1 MEFLVSMNS
10 CCPVKWEVSHF
21 WTGSWQFADL
31 VYFSRPGW
39 LWGPGDLRL
48 FYGRAPRALLKFQM
62 WCTPVTGGGGEFKK
76 NTKMLGQ
83 KWVNG
88 PAKSMT
94 PREFLL
100 AGIFTRVARTPATGV

>member
-39 LWGPGDLRL
+39 LWGPGDLIL

-76 NTKMLGQ
+76 KYQNVRAKMGERACKIYDPQ
-83 KWVNG
+83 
-88 PAKSMT
+88 
-94 PREFLL
+94 
-100 AGIFTRVARTPATGV
+100 GIFTCRNIY